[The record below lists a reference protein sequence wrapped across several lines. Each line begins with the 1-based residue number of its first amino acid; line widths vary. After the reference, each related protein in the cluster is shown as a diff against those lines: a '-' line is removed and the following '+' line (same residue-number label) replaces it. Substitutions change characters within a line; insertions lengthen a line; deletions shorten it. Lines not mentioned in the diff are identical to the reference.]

1 MHYSRLVF
9 GVLFKPTRAHV
20 GPRDAFFVTTFRSHG
35 LTNEL
40 SHQQHKVLKTL
51 SNVAKQL
58 WITISFENN
67 ASVAIETFSRGRRTS
82 APVVVKR

>member
-1 MHYSRLVF
+1 ML
-9 GVLFKPTRAHV
+9 
-20 GPRDAFFVTTFRSHG
+20 GPGMLFVTTFRSHG
-35 LTNEL
+35 LINEL
-40 SHQQHKVLKTL
+40 SHRQHKVLKTF

-82 APVVVKR
+82 APVLVKKQTVRLFNNEMCSL